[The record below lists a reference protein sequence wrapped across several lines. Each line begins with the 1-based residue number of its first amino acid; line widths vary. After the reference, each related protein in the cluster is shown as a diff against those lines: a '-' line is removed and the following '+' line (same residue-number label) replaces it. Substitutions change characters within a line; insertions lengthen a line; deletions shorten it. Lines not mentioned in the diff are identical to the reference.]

1 MRWLLALATAAS
13 LAAAPAQAAKEVFAH
28 VILGNTN
35 ALTVTDWEADMKLA
49 KASSI
54 DAFVLNVAQG
64 DQNNDV
70 SLSNAFTAAKNA
82 QFKLFFSFDYAAS
95 PNGAF
100 DKAGVKALMDK
111 FGGDEAYFKV
121 KEQGNKPLVS
131 TFEGPK
137 NADDWTELK
146 ASTNCFF
153 IPDWSS
159 LGPAKA
165 AAAAGG
171 VVDGLFS
178 FDAWPVG
185 PTNKT
190 TTTDKEYQAALSG
203 KAFMMPV
210 SPWFFTN
217 LPTTL
222 SKNWMWHSD
231 GLWDTRW
238 DQVMEVQPDFVEILT
253 WNDYGESHY
262 IKPITKKD
270 EYDGLLKTFGAP
282 LDYVTNNPHQGW
294 LKFLPFYIAQYKAG
308 GKVPAVAKEEAVL
321 YYRTAPA
328 TACPNG
334 GTTGNNPAFG
344 QTAVPPEQMAEDSIF
359 FAALLTSDA
368 DVKVTVTVGATQIP
382 ATFNK
387 PPAAGAGTPGVYRGA
402 VPMGTNTGAVSLTV
416 TRGGTTVA
424 EAKGGP
430 ELSTTCQNN
439 VQNWNGVAV

>member
-1 MRWLLALATAAS
+1 MRAGITLIVAAVV
-13 LAAAPAQAAKEVFAH
+13 AAAPTLAAKEVFAH

-35 ALTVTDWEADMKLA
+35 ALTVNDWEADMKTA
-49 KASSI
+49 KAASI

-100 DKAGVKALMDK
+100 GKAGVKALMDK
-111 FGGDEAYFKV
+111 FGGDDAYFKV

-131 TFEGPK
+131 TFEGPN

-146 ASTNCFF
+146 ASTNSFF
-153 IPDWSS
+153 VPDC
-159 LGPAKA
+159 
-165 AAAAGG
+165 
-171 VVDGLFS
+171 

-185 PTNKT
+185 LTNKT
-190 TTTDKEYQAALSG
+190 TTADKNYQTALSG
-203 KAFMMPV
+203 KAYMMPV
-210 SPWFFTN
+210 SPC
-217 LPTTL
+217 
-222 SKNWMWHSD
+222 D

-238 DQVMEVQPDFVEILT
+238 DQVMEVKPDFVEILT

-282 LDYVTNNPHQGW
+282 IDYVTNNPHQGW

-308 GKVPAVAKEEAVL
+308 GKAPAVTKELAAL

-328 TACPNG
+328 LACPNG
-334 GTTGNNPAFG
+334 GTTGNNPQFG
-344 QTAVPPEQMAEDSIF
+344 QTAVPPEAMVQDSIS

-368 DVKVTVTVGATQIP
+368 DVKVIVTIGGTQIP
-382 ATFNK
+382 ASFSK
-387 PPAAGAGTPGVYRGA
+387 PPAAGAGTTGVYRGA

-430 ELSTTCQNN
+430 ELSTKCQNN
-439 VQNWNGVAV
+439 VQNWNVVAV